1 MNYIYEYH
9 SPLLHQ
15 DAMKLLLILQVAL
28 VLASPLTLGSQVG
41 PGVELS
47 EEWHLWK
54 TEHSKNYEDER
65 EELQKHAI
73 WVSNMEYIEHHNEH
87 ADKHGFTLR
96 MNQFGD
102 LVCK

>member
-1 MNYIYEYH
+1 
-9 SPLLHQ
+9 
-15 DAMKLLLILQVAL
+15 MKLLLILQVAL
-28 VLASPLTLGSQVG
+28 VLASPLTLGSRTG

-54 TEHSKNYEDER
+54 TDHGKSYEDEK
-65 EELQKHAI
+65 EELRRHAI
-73 WVSNMEYIEHHNEH
+73 WMSNMEYIEHHNKH

-102 LVCK
+102 LVSE

>member
-1 MNYIYEYH
+1 
-9 SPLLHQ
+9 
-15 DAMKLLLILQVAL
+15 MKLLLILQVAL
-28 VLASPLTLGSQVG
+28 VLASLLTLGSHAA

-54 TEHSKNYEDER
+54 TEHDKSYEDER
-65 EELQKHAI
+65 EELQRRAI

-96 MNQFGD
+96 MNHFGD
-102 LVCK
+102 LVSK